1 MKLKCPKCGKVTEV
15 SVAEL
20 RKQRGNVVC
29 PRCLAVYKEPVPATA
44 VDDDESLTP
53 PPVPSPR
60 RRAASAP
67 SRQRPIS
74 FVTPPEVPRPRARE
88 PQPQPR
94 RHPAVQRPQ
103 QRYAPPQPPRQPRAA
118 TPPPRRSRSRLPL
131 SYWGCLGYSALA
143 TAIFFLLY
151 IIVGKL

>member
-1 MKLKCPKCGKVTEV
+1 MKLKCPKCGKTTEV
-15 SVAEL
+15 SAAEL

-29 PRCLAVYKEPVPATA
+29 PRCLAVFKVPVPAA
-44 VDDDESLTP
+44 AGDDDEPLTP

-88 PQPQPR
+88 PQPQSRRQPR
-94 RHPAVQRPQ
+94 PSRPQ
-103 QRYAPPQPPRQPRAA
+103 QRYAPPQPPRRP
-118 TPPPRRSRSRLPL
+118 RSRLPL